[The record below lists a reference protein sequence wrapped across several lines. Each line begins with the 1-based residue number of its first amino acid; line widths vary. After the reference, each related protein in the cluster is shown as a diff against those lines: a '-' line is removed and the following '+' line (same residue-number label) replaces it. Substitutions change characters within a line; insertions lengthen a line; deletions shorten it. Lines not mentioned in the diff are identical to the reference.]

1 MPPKKTEA
9 QKQADKTKKK
19 QQLQLK
25 RELAKENKQKEFIIK
40 YGNNLL
46 AGKTGILL
54 PRIVSYDKK
63 GNLQLYEPLTKNN
76 NIKKVN
82 KKPVFRFKSTLKT
95 EPSIMDTSQTLNSYL
110 DRNISKKKQVLQSLN
125 DYKQNKLMKI
135 KK

>member
-1 MPPKKTEA
+1 MPIKKTEA
-9 QKQADKTKKK
+9 QKK

-25 RELAKENKQKEFIIK
+25 RDIKKEQKQKEFIIK

-54 PRIVSYDKK
+54 PSVVSYEKK
-63 GNLQLYEPLTKNN
+63 GNLKLYEPLTKNN

-82 KKPVFRFKSTLKT
+82 KKPIFKFKLTSKT
-95 EPSIMDTSQTLNSYL
+95 EPLIMDTSNTLNSYL
-110 DRNISKKKQVLQSLN
+110 ERNIYKKKQVLQSLK
-125 DYKQNKLMKI
+125 DYKQ